1 MQDCSKG
8 FIRRLFYGVIDYSVT
23 NIGILGLVFLKY
35 SLLNFDRFLGI
46 GFLIFYT
53 PLPTQA
59 FVFGLSDLC
68 NDPVAVAPVLVHACF
83 YDIVFL
89 WLGALLRVNCIGK
102 FR

>member
-23 NIGILGLVFLKY
+23 TIEILGLVFLKY
-35 SLLNFDRFLGI
+35 SLLNLYRFLGI
-46 GFLIFYT
+46 GLLIFYT
-53 PLPTQA
+53 PLPTQT
-59 FVFGLSDLC
+59 FVFSLSDLR
-68 NDPVAVAPVLVHACF
+68 NDPVAVALVLGHACF

-89 WLGALLRVNCIGK
+89 WLGALRRVDSIDE